1 MPKASPSFK
10 ISSSKAKKSPRPKMQ
25 NRQENPN
32 PQSLLKQKIEVL
44 TNPIKS
50 ESDKKEYK

>member
-10 ISSSKAKKSPRPKMQ
+10 IGSSKAKKSPRPKMQ

-32 PQSLLKQKIEVL
+32 PQNLLKQKIEVL
-44 TNPIKS
+44 KTPIKS